1 MVDIE
6 CRLKLGN
13 STLGWSSCFAAV
25 WASEAGAIAGHEP
38 LEACCTEDVEAGEY
52 LRVSVD
58 VQTSGAG
65 ELIR

>member
-6 CRLKLGN
+6 CGLKLGN
-13 STLGWSSCFAAV
+13 STLGWSSRLAAV
-25 WASEAGAIAGHEP
+25 WAGEAGGISRHEP

-52 LRVSVD
+52 LRVSVG
-58 VQTSGAG
+58 VQAYGAG